1 MKMIEENGRPVFFLS
16 GRIDA
21 TNAAE
26 FERELTDA
34 ISAAAQTEP
43 ILDADGLEYIS
54 SAGLRVLMRLRKT
67 LGKEV
72 TVRNV
77 SPEVYEIF
85 DVTGFTSLLKVEKAM
100 RFVSVAG
107 LQRLGG
113 GMHSTVYRL
122 DGETV
127 IKVVRDMTLEAI
139 RAEMQVS
146 KTVFFYGIPT
156 AISYDVVRTEEG
168 YGEIY
173 EMFRAGILP
182 AAVMAEP
189 ERREEYLRRFVDVF
203 RQIHG
208 VELREGELGSV
219 RERYLQALDA
229 LGPYLAQEEIGLLR
243 RLILAV
249 PDRHTFVHG
258 DYHMSNVMLQDGELV
273 LIDVGEAGY
282 GHPLLDFAQTGN
294 AYETITRRRPQ
305 DCERVLGLSMEEAC
319 YVRDNLFPMYFGD
332 TGEALERKLTAVKA
346 VTLLRGVLVAF
357 LQGWDHLPADFSA
370 RIDNLRAFIFPQID
384 RLCEIIQNDF

>member
-1 MKMIEENGRPVFFLS
+1 MRPFFFLS

-43 ILDADGLEYIS
+43 ILDAGGLEYIS

-72 TVRNV
+72 TVQNV

-122 DGETV
+122 DEETV
-127 IKVVRDMTLEAI
+127 IKVVQDMTLEAI

-168 YGEIY
+168 YGEVY
-173 EMFRAGILP
+173 EMFQAGVL
-182 AAVMAEP
+182 ASAVMAAP
-189 ERREEYLRRFVDVF
+189 
-203 RQIHG
+203 
-208 VELREGELGSV
+208 S
-219 RERYLQALDA
+219 
-229 LGPYLAQEEIGLLR
+229 
-243 RLILAV
+243 
-249 PDRHTFVHG
+249 TK
-258 DYHMSNVMLQDGELV
+258 
-273 LIDVGEAGY
+273 
-282 GHPLLDFAQTGN
+282 N
-294 AYETITRRRPQ
+294 A
-305 DCERVLGLSMEEAC
+305 
-319 YVRDNLFPMYFGD
+319 
-332 TGEALERKLTAVKA
+332 
-346 VTLLRGVLVAF
+346 
-357 LQGWDHLPADFSA
+357 LPA
-370 RIDNLRAFIFPQID
+370 
-384 RLCEIIQNDF
+384 ND